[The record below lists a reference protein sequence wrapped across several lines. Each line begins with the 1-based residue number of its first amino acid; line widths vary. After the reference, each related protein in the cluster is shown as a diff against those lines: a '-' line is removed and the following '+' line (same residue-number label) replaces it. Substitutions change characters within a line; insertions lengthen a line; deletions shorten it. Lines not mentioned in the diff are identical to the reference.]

1 MFQAL
6 ISLVASFFG
15 FQASASAPCP
25 NPALHETR
33 EDCPWAAIT
42 RNLDGVSDP
51 DLITKV
57 IEDAVPGFLSQLDQD
72 AKTKGLFDL
81 WGLSRNIDES
91 NLASGKRTVPP
102 NLIQFFNRNWNV
114 PYDSQFVVGHAGL
127 NHTYGYLFSVLETP
141 YGYKRARYVRH
152 ELEAGFG
159 LKEGT
164 FGGHPEKGT
173 LLLNLSLF
181 AGRIAF
187 RDNPEALAV
196 LDRILKDKKKP
207 LPSDLVKF
215 DIKSVHPKR
224 LIESFVF
231 DLGTEGSGEIEMRT
245 DIVPFLQKNPH
256 GKNTALLIH
265 SMLIQKKNAPKASP
279 QLITV
284 FPVEGGFGDS
294 LFKPETF
301 GDQVP
306 LKLRYNAALPF
317 SIAPEKMVG
326 KRYLSNEPK

>member
-15 FQASASAPCP
+15 FSARASIPCP

-42 RNLDGVSDP
+42 RNLEGVSDP

-72 AKTKGLFDL
+72 AKTKGLLDL

-91 NLASGKRTVPP
+91 NLASGKKTVPP
-102 NLIQFFNRNWNV
+102 NLIQFLNRSWNV
-114 PYDSQFVVGHAGL
+114 PYDSQFVIGHAGL

-152 ELEAGFG
+152 EIEAGFG
-159 LKEGT
+159 IKEGI
-164 FGGHPEKGT
+164 FSGHPEKGT
-173 LLLNLSLF
+173 LLLNLTLF
-181 AGRIAF
+181 AGKIAF
-187 RDNPEALAV
+187 RGDPNAKAQIDALFES
-196 LDRILKDKKKP
+196 KKKS
-207 LPSDLVKF
+207 LPKDLARF
-215 DIKSVHPKR
+215 DFKSIHPKR
-224 LIESFVF
+224 VVEAFK
-231 DLGTEGSGEIEMRT
+231 TETDEIEMRT
-245 DIVPFLQKNPH
+245 DLVPFVRYNPY

-265 SMLIQKKNAPKASP
+265 SILIKNKGDAR
-279 QLITV
+279 LITV
-284 FPVEGGFGDS
+284 FPVEAPFVERLLTKEPMGES
-294 LFKPETF
+294 L
-301 GDQVP
+301 Q

-317 SIAPEKMVG
+317 AVSPEKMIG
-326 KRYLSNEPK
+326 KRTLSNEPK